1 MEIRQITP
9 DFAVGPQIEPADMAK
24 LAAAGFVAVINNRPD
39 AEVPPDLQSAAMQAA
54 AEAAGL
60 SYTANQVINGGL
72 SMAMVQNQG
81 AAVSQASGPVFA
93 WCRSGTRSSMVWA
106 LAHAGKIPTDEIIAA
121 LDGAGY
127 QIPGLDQQIE
137 ALADSSV

>member
-1 MEIRQITP
+1 MDIRQITP
-9 DFAVGPQIEPADMAK
+9 DFAVGPQIEPADLTE

-60 SYTANQVINGGL
+60 SYTANQVINDGL
-72 SMAMVQNQG
+72 SMSMVQNQG
-81 AAVSQASGPVFA
+81 AAVAQAPGPVFA
-93 WCRSGTRSSMVWA
+93 WCRSGTRSAMVWA
-106 LAHAGKIPTDEIIAA
+106 LAHAGKMPTGDIIAA

-127 QIPGLDQQIE
+127 QIPGLDQQID
-137 ALADSSV
+137 ALAAGAD

>member
-1 MEIRQITP
+1 MT
-9 DFAVGPQIEPADMAK
+9 K

-39 AEVPPDLQSAAMQAA
+39 DEVPPDLQSAAMQAA

-60 SYTANQVINGGL
+60 TYFANEVINGGL

-81 AAVSQASGPVFA
+81 AAVLQASGPVFA

-106 LAHAGKIPTDEIIAA
+106 LAQAGKMPTPEIIAS
-121 LDGAGY
+121 LDSAGY

-137 ALADSSV
+137 ALAASSD